1 MFIALIILAISQKN
15 VYFVSFHFEA
25 NYSFSAFTIQPMSAS
40 VLLGE
45 TAVFTCA
52 GETDIL
58 LWTINGQVQT
68 FPEAAEHGVD
78 ILFDN
83 TSFPAVK
90 LNLTIPGTMENDN
103 VSVQCLLILPSN
115 VIVYSS
121 VVFLT
126 VRGKLCIV
134 NK

>member
-1 MFIALIILAISQKN
+1 M
-15 VYFVSFHFEA
+15 
-25 NYSFSAFTIQPMSAS
+25 
-40 VLLGE
+40 
-45 TAVFTCA
+45 FTCA

-68 FPEAAEHGVD
+68 FPEATEHGVD

-103 VSVQCLLILPSN
+103 VSVQCLLLLSPS
-115 VIVYSS
+115 VVYSS

-126 VRGKLCIV
+126 VHGKLCIV

>member
-1 MFIALIILAISQKN
+1 M
-15 VYFVSFHFEA
+15 
-25 NYSFSAFTIQPMSAS
+25 
-40 VLLGE
+40 
-45 TAVFTCA
+45 FTCA
-52 GETDIL
+52 GETDVI
-58 LWTINGQVQT
+58 LWTINGQIQAL
-68 FPEAAEHGVD
+68 PDIAEHGVH

-83 TSFPAVK
+83 TSFPALK

-121 VVFLT
+121 VAFLT